1 MKSFRVFL
9 ALMMVCFFAAHVHA
23 QGNSQ
28 NQNGEAVISVVDVQ
42 DNGDGTATLVIK
54 ISGNLSETVDLVTY
68 KVEGNVIPGG
78 IFSSFIDHSKLLEP
92 NPIFTT
98 SIPVIQI
105 PNGGNGNQPEF
116 VEVEIEYTAK
126 SGSRKKS
133 KKACA
138 IKQPGNKEHPLGG

>member
-1 MKSFRVFL
+1 MKTLRTLFV
-9 ALMMVCFFAAHVHA
+9 LMLVSLFAAQVNA

-28 NQNGEAVISVVDVQ
+28 NPNGEAVISVVEVE

-54 ISGNLSETVDLVTY
+54 ISGNLSGTVDVVTY

-78 IFSSFIDHSKLLEP
+78 IFSSFIDHSKLLVP
-92 NPIFTT
+92 NPIFVT

-105 PNGGNGNQPEF
+105 PSGGNGNQPEF
-116 VEVEIEYTAK
+116 VEVEIEYTAHT
-126 SGSRKKS
+126 GSRKKS

-138 IKQPGNKEHPLGG
+138 VKQAGNKEHPFIR